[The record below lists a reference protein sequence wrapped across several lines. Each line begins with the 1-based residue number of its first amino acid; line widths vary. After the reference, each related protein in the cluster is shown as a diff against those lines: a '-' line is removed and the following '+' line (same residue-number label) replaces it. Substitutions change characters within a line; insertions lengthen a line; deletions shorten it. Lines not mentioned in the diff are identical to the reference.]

1 MDSQERLELKALVQE
16 AMAPVEKRLDGIEIR
31 LDSIET
37 RLADLPTRA
46 EVQTIVDDAYDKQA
60 ASALREFGAIQR
72 QLASL
77 ESRVGKL
84 ENLTSR
90 RLDNADAALIDQKMV
105 SYDLRTAHTI
115 LRERIAELEARVATL
130 EATRNG

>member
-84 ENLTSR
+84 ETHGSLIFWTKSQIEKSAILPR
-90 RLDNADAALIDQKMV
+90 KQGFCEHAA
-105 SYDLRTAHTI
+105 
-115 LRERIAELEARVATL
+115 
-130 EATRNG
+130 